1 MLKKLYAFIRID
13 SKLKAMLTHFPSI
26 EESWK
31 VMAYIDHA
39 GRPCRMLSL
48 LQWWLQVATVY
59 EAILGYPR
67 SNLKRHWTTL
77 NYGQTPKKRPLTTQ
91 KIQKAYIHNVA
102 PTDYLLH
109 LPVDPRWL
117 PDHRPRSQ
125 QMQSE
130 CSQVCKHL
138 WANVELVG
146 SLHQ

>member
-1 MLKKLYAFIRID
+1 MECDFRLPRFT
-13 SKLKAMLTHFPSI
+13 S
-26 EESWK
+26 
-31 VMAYIDHA
+31 
-39 GRPCRMLSL
+39 
-48 LQWWLQVATVY
+48 
-59 EAILGYPR
+59 EAILGLT
-67 SNLKRHWTTL
+67 SNAIEL
-77 NYGQTPKKRPLTTQ
+77 NYIGLWANSKKKAFDNQR
-91 KIQKAYIHNVA
+91 IQKAYIHNVA